1 MSANTKTDDTG
12 IKGVAQQMGQRI
24 GNYRWLICALLFVCT
39 TINYID
45 RQSLSVLKPLLME
58 ALNWDDVDY
67 GSITTA
73 FTFAYAMFP
82 SVIGIFIDKF
92 GVKKTLAGALVLWSL
107 AAAAHGLV
115 ATVMG
120 FIIVRFVLG
129 LAEAA
134 NFPASIKA
142 VAMWFPQKERA
153 LATGIFNSGTS
164 VGVIIVSFGIVWVAE
179 HWGWQSA
186 FVAIGVMGLVWLIFW
201 QKYFS
206 PPESQPR
213 LGAAELAYI
222 RSDQAFTEKS
232 VKVPWHILMRYREI
246 WPFLLGKLITDP
258 VWWFYLFWLPD
269 YLGRERGQNPL
280 NAGFWVAVIYIG
292 SSVGSVFGGWLS
304 STLIHRGWS
313 VGKARM
319 TAMGLAA
326 IFMPGSILAY
336 YADSF
341 AVCVGFI
348 TLATACHQAWSA
360 NLFTNATDVF
370 PQKVSGSVV
379 GLGATAGGIGG
390 MFMTLLV
397 GLSVQW
403 TGNQQIVFIWAG
415 TMHIIALAI
424 FWFWFKGRIPH
435 VSVDTQLEVNH
446 SHRGLAISGVLVAAL
461 GAALA
466 WLVINNFEYLKTAV
480 KVQGAVQSVVVAV
493 AIFLIGAALFYASRP
508 KKIVIL

>member
-1 MSANTKTDDTG
+1 MSADNLKNDTG
-12 IKGVAQQMGQRI
+12 GNII
-24 GNYRWLICALLFVCT
+24 GHYRWWICALLFFCT

-45 RQSLSVLKPLLME
+45 RNSLSVLKTTLERELGWT
-58 ALNWDDVDY
+58 AIDY
-67 GSITTA
+67 GWITTA
-73 FTFAYAMFP
+73 FTFAYGLFP
-82 SVIGIFIDKF
+82 SLIGFF
-92 GVKKTLAGALVLWSL
+92 VGRVGVKKALADALILWSV

-164 VGVIIVSFGIVWVAE
+164 VGVIVVSFGIVWVAG
-179 HWGWQSA
+179 HLGWQWA
-186 FVAIGVMGLVWLIFW
+186 FVLIGVMGLIWLFFW
-201 QKYFS
+201 QKYFTA
-206 PPESQPR
+206 PEAQPR
-213 LGAAELAYI
+213 LGAAELEYI
-222 RSDQAFTEKS
+222 RSDQPFTGKA

-246 WPFLLGKLITDP
+246 WPFLIGKLITDP
-258 VWWFYLFWLPD
+258 VWWFYLFWLPS
-269 YLGRERGQNPL
+269 YLDRERGQNPL
-280 NAGFWVAVIYIG
+280 NAGIWVAVIYTG
-292 SSVGSVFGGWLS
+292 SSVGSILGGWLS
-304 STLIHRGWS
+304 STLMKRGWP

-341 AVCVGFI
+341 AVCVAFI

-360 NLFTNATDVF
+360 NLFTNATDLF

-390 MFMTLLV
+390 MFMTLLA
-397 GLSVQW
+397 GLAVQW
-403 TGNQQIVFIWAG
+403 TGNQQIVFVWAG
-415 TMHIIALAI
+415 LMHVIALAL
-424 FWFWFKGRIPH
+424 FWFWFKGRFVQID
-435 VSVDTQLEVNH
+435 VDTPLDVSRTH
-446 SHRGLAISGVLVAAL
+446 GGLAVSGVIVAAA

-466 WLVINNFEYLKTAV
+466 ALVIGNWAYLVDAV
-480 KVQGAVQSVVVAV
+480 KITGAVQSIVVAAAV
-493 AIFLIGAALFYASRP
+493 FLIGVALFYASRP
-508 KKIVIL
+508 RKTAVR

>member
-1 MSANTKTDDTG
+1 MNSNTEKNDTG
-12 IKGVAQQMGQRI
+12 IKGVV
-24 GNYRWLICALLFVCT
+24 GNYRWWICALLFVCT

-45 RQSLSVLKPLLME
+45 RQSLSVLKATLQD
-58 ALNWDDVDY
+58 ALGWDDVDY

-92 GVKKTLAGALVLWSL
+92 GVKKTLAGALILWSL

-120 FIIVRFVLG
+120 FIIVRFILG
-129 LAEAA
+129 FAEAA

-153 LATGIFNSGTS
+153 FATGIFNSGTS

-179 HWGWQSA
+179 QWGWQSA
-186 FVAIGVMGLVWLIFW
+186 FVIIGVMGLVWLYFW

-206 PPESQPR
+206 APELNPR
-213 LGAAELAYI
+213 VGAAELAFI
-222 RSDQAFTEKS
+222 RSDQVFTEKS

-280 NAGFWVAVIYIG
+280 KAGFWVAVIYIG
-292 SSVGSVFGGWLS
+292 SSVGSVLGGWLS
-304 STLIHRGWS
+304 SMLIKRGWT

-341 AVCVGFI
+341 VVCVSFI

-390 MFMTLLV
+390 MFMTLLA

-424 FWFWFKGRIPH
+424 FWFWFKGHIPH
-435 VSVDTQLEVNH
+435 VSVDKALDTSH
-446 SHRGLAISGVLVAAL
+446 SHGGLAISGVLVAIL
-461 GAALA
+461 GAGLA
-466 WLVINNFEYLKTAV
+466 WLVINNWEYLKGAV
-480 KVQGAVQSVVVAV
+480 KIQGAVQSVVVAI

-508 KKIVIL
+508 KKQLTA